1 MVPHLVGGPEE
12 ERGGDHAG
20 EQCDDQRLHQLPF
33 GRRALGDRGGAGERQ
48 PQRQGAE
55 RHGEGALHP
64 VQAVQAEQP
73 AVAEGVGDGGDQ
85 DRQHHPQHVPD
96 PDAAGRP
103 ELGEDHAHHDQH
115 RDAEGA
121 QRDPAAAQRAEGDAG
136 DDDQLP
142 GGGHQ
147 PSGAV
152 LAGPGQ
158 RRVEEPEADRRPEQ
172 PVPRAGPQA
181 AEHRGESAAQG
192 DQGEQRHGHEQV
204 AQARAPHPGPA
215 GHAHRAVEH
224 EGGGEAGG
232 GEEAEAHGEHDAA
245 PCPVGGWGHVVLLRP

>member
-12 ERGGDHAG
+12 ERGGHHAG

-33 GRRALGDRGGAGERQ
+33 GGRALGDRGGAGERQ
-48 PQRQGAE
+48 PQRQRAE
-55 RHGEGALHP
+55 RHREGALHP
-64 VQAVQAEQP
+64 VQTVQAEQP
-73 AVAEGVGDGGDQ
+73 AVAEGVGDRGEQ
-85 DRQHHPQHVPD
+85 HRHHPQHVPD
-96 PDAAGRP
+96 PDAAGLP

-136 DDDQLP
+136 DDHQLP
-142 GGGHQ
+142 GGGHE

-152 LAGPGQ
+152 LAGPGE
-158 RRVEEPEADRRPEQ
+158 RRVEESEADRRPEQ

-192 DQGEQRHGHEQV
+192 DEGEQRHGHEQLTS
-204 AQARAPHPGPA
+204 APRPKGRGFLPRSPDRL
-215 GHAHRAVEH
+215 GGFLLHRAARERI
-224 EGGGEAGG
+224 
-232 GEEAEAHGEHDAA
+232 
-245 PCPVGGWGHVVLLRP
+245 PVLPALHRLIPPVRRPWRC